1 MLIDILMIYLF
12 ATLNLPTWFL
22 VIVII
27 DAIARAVNTCI
38 REMRCEK

>member
-1 MLIDILMIYLF
+1 MLLDILMIYLF

-27 DAIARAVNTCI
+27 DVVMGIIGLCI
-38 REMRCEK
+38 KK

>member
-1 MLIDILMIYLF
+1 MLLDILMIYLF

-27 DAIARAVNTCI
+27 DATVRIVGY
-38 REMRCEK
+38 MH

>member
-22 VIVII
+22 VIIII
-27 DAIARAVNTCI
+27 DAIARTVGVCI
-38 REMRCEK
+38 RK

>member
-22 VIVII
+22 VIAII
-27 DAIARAVNTCI
+27 DIILRIIAAYF
-38 REMRCEK
+38 KK

>member
-27 DAIARAVNTCI
+27 DS
-38 REMRCEK
+38 KG